1 LLKDL
6 LLQKKHY
13 EKTGFPL
20 VVKLGTIENGDG
32 DIYSY
37 SEDASVRDPLLA
49 QHLAHFGLDIKK
61 FKKTEKTTIEL
72 ELDANM
78 K

>member
-1 LLKDL
+1 
-6 LLQKKHY
+6 
-13 EKTGFPL
+13 L

-37 SEDASVRDPLLA
+37 TEDAPVRDPQLA
-49 QHLAHFGLDIKK
+49 QHLAHFELDINK
-61 FKKTEKTTIEL
+61 FKKTEKTTLEL
-72 ELDANM
+72 ELDANL